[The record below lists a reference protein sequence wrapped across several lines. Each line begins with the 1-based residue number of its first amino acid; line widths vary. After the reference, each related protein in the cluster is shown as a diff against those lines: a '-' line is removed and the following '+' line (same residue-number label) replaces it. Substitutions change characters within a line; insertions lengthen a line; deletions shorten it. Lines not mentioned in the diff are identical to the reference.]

1 MILKHHVNFH
11 QPQLY
16 SREISGIAGARGG
29 HGRVISMP
37 KALALSAAREQKRNL
52 QNHNS
57 SRLARPLDF
66 PS

>member
-1 MILKHHVNFH
+1 MTLKHHVDFH
-11 QPQLY
+11 QPQLH

-37 KALALSAAREQKRNL
+37 KALALSAARGKKTL
-52 QNHNS
+52 QNHNG